1 MGYDNP
7 QMAQTAAALAAG
19 KPAVYPTETVYGIGV
34 AVGRA
39 EAPDVLFDIKRRPH
53 GKPVAWLVGSVD
65 DLARYGSGVP
75 DFAQAIA
82 RTFWPGPL
90 TLIVNASEAVPPAFR
105 SQEGTIGLRMPDN
118 RTVLE
123 LIERVGAPLATTSAN
138 FSGCTPPQSFDQVD
152 PELLDQVAAFLD
164 DDEEKSGVSS
174 TVLDC
179 TKDHP
184 VVVREGAIT
193 IKDIAAL
200 C

>member
-39 EAPDVLFDIKRRPH
+39 ESPDVLFDIKRRPH

-65 DLARYGSGVP
+65 DLERYGSGVP
-75 DFAQAIA
+75 DFARAIA

-138 FSGCTPPQSFDQVD
+138 VSGCTPPQSFDEVD

-184 VVVREGAIT
+184 TVVREGAIT